1 MCGLN
6 VFFQKM
12 KESSGRWGVESEIV
26 SEREVIKYFHSF

>member
-6 VFFQKM
+6 VFLQKV
-12 KESSGRWGVESEIV
+12 KESLGRWIVETEIV